1 MTSRTHLSLSAP
13 SAAGRVSTAAES
25 NTSRTDAETGQRC
38 LDAHGSF
45 EGPLRTGAL
54 SALFPPPLGHAAPQE
69 CGHKRLILQG
79 KLETGDVGEGAM
91 APAEDERFQPKKARR
106 VQRRDPV
113 EICHA
118 DVGFQPP

>member
-1 MTSRTHLSLSAP
+1 MLTPLLTCTFTAQLRRQRTM
-13 SAAGRVSTAAES
+13 
-25 NTSRTDAETGQRC
+25 
-38 LDAHGSF
+38 
-45 EGPLRTGAL
+45 
-54 SALFPPPLGHAAPQE
+54 GHAAPQE

-91 APAEDERFQPKKARR
+91 APAEDERFQPKKAGR

-118 DVGFQPP
+118 GVGFQPP